1 MSPFRF
7 FHILS
12 FVGLSCFL
20 DYLAFYLFII
30 NLTPNFLW
38 LYKSPETFKNSS
50 ILAVIFFRFNLIL
63 DIFSRVFL
71 SALVYT
77 GSSSGLCHCLDDS
90 CLCYHPR
97 VLLFSSVLVGPSIL
111 CHIFSS
117 FLVIPSFWRS
127 PFLSCF

>member
-1 MSPFRF
+1 MSPFHF

-38 LYKSPETFKNSS
+38 LYKSPKTFKNSS
-50 ILAVIFFRFNLIL
+50 ILAVIFFQFNLIL

-71 SALVYT
+71 LALVYT
-77 GSSSGLCHCLDDS
+77 GSSSGLCHCLVGAAFAII
-90 CLCYHPR
+90 LEFYF
-97 VLLFSSVLVGPSIL
+97 LALFWLDPQYCVIFFPPSW
-111 CHIFSS
+111 F
-117 FLVIPSFWRS
+117 IPSFWWS